1 MIREKY
7 VNISELDS
15 YNQRGHNL
23 TRNLVSRERVIPKIC
38 CARHYFVIRASA
50 KFPP

>member
-7 VNISELDS
+7 VNISELDT

-23 TRNLVSRERVIPKIC
+23 TRNLVSRECVIPK
-38 CARHYFVIRASA
+38 SA
-50 KFPP
+50 AQDTTLS